1 MQAYS
6 AVSNGYV
13 ENQMKSIYRTSI
25 EILKKKKESK
35 TNKIFKT
42 EICITFVQLY
52 IIKQQPN
59 KMKKKKKTSFLQED
73 LS

>member
-13 ENQMKSIYRTSI
+13 ENQMKSIYRTFI

-42 EICITFVQLY
+42 E
-52 IIKQQPN
+52 
-59 KMKKKKKTSFLQED
+59 KKKKDTKTRIVKILNINII
-73 LS
+73 L